1 MYKLGGIWD
10 DFLQDK
16 NRKRGTEMRKRNH
29 LRVLFSSLL
38 IFLLV
43 FSLFSPSAGATQ
55 TNQSESL
62 KDQLSSEA
70 ATEMKNYI
78 AQQKAAIANGPSIHA
93 DLENLKGDKEISV
106 IVQLDELP
114 VAMAKGISKLQGKSF
129 SKASEQGVKNKVA
142 AQQKK
147 FEKELSKK
155 GIKAKVGFTY
165 DSAING
171 LVLTLKERDVEKLT
185 EVEGVVLVEPDLEVQ
200 ALSNPQT
207 TSSGNYIE
215 SVTHLDVPTVWEMGY
230 EGENVKV
237 AVLDTGIDY
246 NHPDFEGVYKGGFN
260 FVPHNTGYTRDRA
273 FDDPYETSPLDRPDN
288 RAEFNANGSSFYT
301 THGTH
306 VAGTIAAQ
314 GNNPYGMVGLAPK
327 IDLYAYRVLGAY
339 GSGAT
344 SGIIAGIDK
353 AVEEGMD
360 IINLSLGG
368 SSNSQTASDA
378 IAINNAALAGVTA
391 VIATGNSGPNRGTI
405 GNPATAAF
413 GIAVGNSTVP
423 EDVIAAKGT
432 TTVGSATVNSPLK
445 LMAWE
450 FGTRAEDKVSGGAKD
465 LVAIGGWGEPK
476 DYVGKDVA
484 GKIAVVSRGTTPFVD
499 KVAAAKAEGAI
510 GIIIYNNAAG
520 HINISLGDG
529 FDFIPT
535 FDMTREEGQ
544 ALVNALNV
552 NSGEGTVNFQEF
564 TYSKTSGDEMNS
576 SSSRGPANPVFDI
589 KPDVSAPGTNI
600 FSTVPA
606 YARDYPGADYT
617 KAFDRYTGTSMA
629 TPHVAGIAALIKSQ
643 HPDWT
648 PFDIKVAL
656 SNTAKQLDPARF
668 DVFAQGPGRVQPL
681 KAATTE
687 ALAYAQDKTTYS
699 NVTRENVKGTITF
712 GNVPTGSA
720 TIVTR
725 DVVVKNLT
733 GNASDYEV
741 SVQVTKAASGSL
753 AGTNVTVDQSSFT
766 LTDEKT
772 LKVSLNV
779 PAGSGSTGNEILG
792 YVHITNGT
800 TKLILPF
807 AANFAPPTGLKSLT
821 LDHYDVSP
829 NGDGNLD
836 STTIRYEF
844 WNSQRR
850 TYIELWDAANPD
862 GGFYGDGYI
871 GYLVNQASTSVGPK
885 TFNFNGTYTPW
896 GASGLQQVPDGV
908 YTVDI
913 TTLNLLGNAI
923 AASGR
928 TGPFYV
934 KTTQPSIITND
945 RYTTASAGYE
955 LTGSMEDSYINFKST
970 VENVFGLDYDVNEKL
985 TVEYELTNSN
995 GEAAGTFPVTIDQDG
1010 AFITEVTG
1018 LTLGD
1023 NTVKL
1028 TVVDEAKNRAEKTFT
1043 ITRVDSE
1050 APVTEASYEGQA
1062 GQNGWY
1068 TSDVGVTL
1076 AAADADSAVSSTQ
1089 YRVNGGEWT
1098 TYTALFTLTQEGTNT
1113 IEYRS
1118 EDAAGNVEAVK
1129 TAEVKIDKT
1138 APKLAV
1144 KVDKT
1149 LLSQPNNKLETIKA
1163 SLNSSD
1169 AHSGIA
1175 SVVLESITVN
1185 ETSAPEDIQGAD
1197 YGTNDTEFQLRAAKN
1212 GKSRIYT
1219 ITYLATDHAGNTT
1232 TATTTVTVPHGNGK
1246 KNN

>member
-1 MYKLGGIWD
+1 MKKEKYFSRLC
-10 DFLQDK
+10 
-16 NRKRGTEMRKRNH
+16 
-29 LRVLFSSLL
+29 SSLL

-43 FSLFSPSAGATQ
+43 FSLFSPAVGANQTQ
-55 TNQSESL
+55 SSNSQ
-62 KDQLSSEA
+62 KDQLSNEA
-70 ATEMKNYI
+70 TTEMKNHI
-78 AQQKAAIANGPSIHA
+78 AQQKAAIANGPSLHA
-93 DLENLKGDKEISV
+93 DLKNLKGDKEITV
-106 IVQLDELP
+106 IVQLDEHP
-114 VAMAKGISKLQGKSF
+114 VAMVKGINKLQGKSF

-142 AQQKK
+142 VQHKK

-155 GIKAKVGFTY
+155 GIKAKVGFTF

-171 LVLTLKERDVEKLT
+171 LVLTLKESDVEKLT
-185 EVEGVVLVEPDLEVQ
+185 ALEGVVLVEPDLEVQ
-200 ALSNPQT
+200 ALSNPQNT
-207 TSSGNYIE
+207 NTPNYIE
-215 SVTHLDVPTVWEMGY
+215 SVNHLDVPAVWDMGY

-260 FVPHNTGYTRDRA
+260 FVPHTVGPSGYARDRA
-273 FDDPYETSPLDRPDN
+273 FDDPYETSPLDRPGN
-288 RAEFNANGSSFYT
+288 RAEFNNNGSSFYT

-314 GNNPYGMVGLAPK
+314 GKNPYGMIGLAPK

-353 AVEEGMD
+353 SVQEGMD

-368 SSNSQTASDA
+368 SSNSQTAADA

-413 GIAVGNSTVP
+413 GIAVGNSTVK
-423 EDVIAAKGT
+423 EDVISAQGT
-432 TTVGSATVNSPLK
+432 TTVGSATTNSPLK

-450 FGTRAEDKVSGGAKD
+450 FGTRAEDKLAGGAKD

-476 DYVGKDVA
+476 DYVGKNVE

-499 KVAAAKAEGAI
+499 KIAAAKAEGAV

-520 HINISLGDG
+520 HVNISLGDG
-529 FDFIPT
+529 FDFIPA
-535 FDMTREEGQ
+535 FDMTREVGL
-544 ALVNALNV
+544 ALVNALNA
-552 NSGEGTVNFQEF
+552 NSGEGTVNFQDY
-564 TYSKTSGDEMNS
+564 TYDKTAGDEMNS

-600 FSTVPA
+600 LSTVPA
-606 YARDYPGADYT
+606 YAKDYPDADYT

-629 TPHVAGIAALIKSQ
+629 TPHVAGIAALLKSQ

-656 SNTAKQLDPARF
+656 SNTAKQLDTARF

-699 NVTRENVKGTITF
+699 NVTRDNVKGTITF
-712 GNVPTGSA
+712 GNVPTGAA
-720 TIVTR
+720 TTVTKDVIVR
-725 DVVVKNLT
+725 NLS
-733 GNASDYEV
+733 GNASDYDV
-741 SVQVTKAASGSL
+741 TVQVTKAATGSL
-753 AGTNVTVDQSSFT
+753 AGANVTVDQSSFT

-779 PAGSGSTGNEILG
+779 PAGSGSNGNEILG
-792 YVHITNGT
+792 YVHITNET

-807 AANFAPPTGLKSLT
+807 AGNFSPPTGLKNIT
-821 LDHYDVSP
+821 ADHYDVSP

-844 WNSQRR
+844 WNAQRT
-850 TYIELWDAANPD
+850 TYIELWDASNPD

-871 GYLVNQASTSVGPK
+871 GWLVNQSSTSVGPK
-885 TFNFNGTYTPW
+885 TLNFNGSYRPW
-896 GASGLQQVPDGV
+896 GGSGQQQVPDGV
-908 YTVDI
+908 YTIDI
-913 TTLNLLGNAI
+913 TTLNALGNAI
-923 AASGR
+923 VASGW

-934 KTTQPSIITND
+934 KTTSPTIITND
-945 RYTTASAGYE
+945 NYTTASSSYE
-955 LTGSMEDSYINFKST
+955 LSANINDSYIDFKST
-970 VENVFGLDYDVNEKL
+970 VEEVFGQDYDVNDKL

-995 GEAAGTFPVTIDQDG
+995 GENVDTFPVELEQDG
-1010 AFITEVTG
+1010 TFTTDVSG
-1018 LTLGD
+1018 LTLGE

-1028 TVVDEAKNRAEKTFT
+1028 SVVDVAGNRVERTFT
-1043 ITRVDSE
+1043 ITRVDEE
-1050 APVTEASYEGQA
+1050 APETVISLEGQA

-1068 TSDVGVTL
+1068 TSNVEVTL
-1076 AAADADSAVSSTQ
+1076 TATDADSEVVRTQ

-1098 TYTALFTLTQEGTNT
+1098 NYNNPFTLQSEGENKV
-1113 IEYRS
+1113 EYRS
-1118 EDAAGNVEAVK
+1118 EDAAGNLEETK
-1129 TAEVKIDKT
+1129 TLVVKIDKT
-1138 APKLAV
+1138 APKLSV
-1144 KVDKT
+1144 KVDKDK
-1149 LLSQPNNKLETIKA
+1149 LFPPNNKLETIKA
-1163 SLNSSD
+1163 TLEYSD

-1175 SVVLESITVN
+1175 SVTLESITIN
-1185 ETSAPEDIQGAD
+1185 EQAPESDIQGAS
-1197 YGTNDTEFQLRAAKN
+1197 YGTEDTEFQVRASRNGN
-1212 GKSRIYT
+1212 GKGRIYT
-1219 ITYLATDHAGNTT
+1219 ITYLATDIAGNTVQA
-1232 TATTTVTVPHGNGK
+1232 TATVTVPHDNGK

>member
-1 MYKLGGIWD
+1 MKKEKYFRRIC
-10 DFLQDK
+10 
-16 NRKRGTEMRKRNH
+16 
-29 LRVLFSSLL
+29 SSLL

-43 FSLFSPSAGATQ
+43 FSLFAPTVGANQ
-55 TNQSESL
+55 AQSTNSL

-70 ATEMKNYI
+70 ASEMKNHI
-78 AQQKAAIANGPSIHA
+78 AQQKAAIANRPSLHA
-93 DLENLKGDKEISV
+93 DLKNLKGDKEISV

-114 VAMAKGISKLQGKSF
+114 VAMVKGINKLQGKSF

-142 AQQKK
+142 AQHKK

-155 GIKAKVGFTY
+155 GIKAKVGFTF

-171 LVLTLKERDVEKLT
+171 LVLTLKESDVEKLT
-185 EVEGVVLVEPDLEVQ
+185 ALEGVVLVEPDLEVQ
-200 ALSNPQT
+200 ALSNPENT
-207 TSSGNYIE
+207 NAPNYIE
-215 SVTHLDVPTVWEMGY
+215 SVNHLDVPAVWDMGY

-260 FVPHNTGYTRDRA
+260 FVPHTTGYARDRA

-314 GNNPYGMVGLAPK
+314 GKNPYGMIGLAPK

-353 AVEEGMD
+353 SVEEGMD

-368 SSNSQTASDA
+368 SSNSQIASDA
-378 IAINNAALAGVTA
+378 IAINNAAMAGVTA

-413 GIAVGNSTVP
+413 GIAVGNSTVK
-423 EDVIAAKGT
+423 EDVIAATGTSSVGST
-432 TTVGSATVNSPLK
+432 TTTSPLK

-450 FGTRAEDKVSGGAKD
+450 FGTRAEDKLSGGAKD

-476 DYVGKDVA
+476 DYVNKDVN

-499 KVAAAKAEGAI
+499 KVAAAKAEGAA

-520 HINISLGDG
+520 HIKISLGDG

-535 FDMTREEGQ
+535 FDMTREAGL
-544 ALVNALNV
+544 ALVSALNA
-552 NSGEGTVNFQEF
+552 NSGEGTVNFQDY
-564 TYSKTSGDEMNS
+564 TYDKTAGDEMNS

-600 FSTVPA
+600 LSTVPA
-606 YARDYPGADYT
+606 YAKDYPNADYT

-629 TPHVAGIAALIKSQ
+629 TPHIAGVAALLKSQ

-656 SNTAKQLDPARF
+656 SNTAKQLDTTRF

-687 ALAYAQDKTTYS
+687 ALAYAQDKTTYG
-699 NVTRENVKGTITF
+699 NVTRDNVKGTITF

-720 TIVTR
+720 TTITK

-733 GNASDYEV
+733 GNASDYDV
-741 SVQVTKAASGSL
+741 TVQVTKAATGSL
-753 AGTNVTVDQSSFT
+753 AATNVTVDQSSFT
-766 LTDEKT
+766 LTDQKT

-779 PAGSGSTGNEILG
+779 PAGTGSNGNEILG
-792 YVHITNGT
+792 YVHINNGT

-807 AANFAPPTGLKSLT
+807 AANFAPPTGLKSFS
-821 LDHYDVSP
+821 LDHNDISP
-829 NGDGNLD
+829 NNDGLLD
-836 STTIRYEF
+836 STTVRYEF
-844 WNSQRR
+844 WNQQGT
-850 TYIELWDAANPD
+850 TYIELWDASNPE
-862 GGFYGDGYI
+862 GGFYGDGYL
-871 GYLVNQASTSVGPK
+871 GYLLATNRTTTGMK
-885 TFNFNGTYTPW
+885 TLAFNGRYTPW
-896 GASGLQQVPDGV
+896 GSTGTSLAPDGV
-908 YTVDI
+908 YTIDI
-913 TTLNLLGNAI
+913 
-923 AASGR
+923 
-928 TGPFYV
+928 
-934 KTTQPSIITND
+934 
-945 RYTTASAGYE
+945 TTASAFAWTGPVYIKTTKPVIQVNNSYTVSSASYE
-955 LTGSMEDSYINFKST
+955 LSASINDSYIDFKST
-970 VENVFGLDYDVNEKL
+970 VEEIFGQDYDVNEKL

-995 GEAAGTFPVTIDQDG
+995 GEKVGIFPVELDQDG
-1010 AFITEVTG
+1010 AFTTEVTG
-1018 LTLGD
+1018 LTLGE

-1028 TVVDEAKNRAEKTFT
+1028 SVVDEAQNRAEKTFT
-1043 ITRVDSE
+1043 ITRVDE
-1050 APVTEASYEGQA
+1050 DAPVTEASLEGQA

-1068 TSDVGVTL
+1068 ISDVKVNLHAT
-1076 AAADADSAVSSTQ
+1076 DADSEIVSTQ
-1089 YRVNGGEWT
+1089 YRVNDGEWKS
-1098 TYTALFTLTQEGTNT
+1098 YNGPFTLQEEGENKV
-1113 IEYRS
+1113 EYRS
-1118 EDAAGNVEAVK
+1118 EDAAGNVEGTK
-1129 TAEVKIDKT
+1129 TVVVKIDKT
-1138 APKLAV
+1138 APKLSV
-1144 KVDKT
+1144 KVDKEK
-1149 LLSQPNNKLETIKA
+1149 LFPPNNKLETIKA
-1163 SLNSSD
+1163 TLDYSD

-1175 SVVLESITVN
+1175 SVTLKSITIN
-1185 ETSAPEDIQGAD
+1185 EQAPEADIQGASF
-1197 YGTNDTEFQLRAAKN
+1197 GTEDTEFQVRASRNGN
-1212 GKSRIYT
+1212 GKGRVYT
-1219 ITYLATDHAGNTT
+1219 ITYLATDNAGNTVEA
-1232 TATTTVTVPHGNGK
+1232 TATVTVPHDNGK